1 MERSMLPPYLQAGR
15 ILLSSS
21 ARMVG
26 VLTSEGRAARAD
38 LAWWS
43 GRDGGLAA
51 VGVLRG
57 FV

>member
-1 MERSMLPPYLQAGR
+1 MERSMLPLYLQAGR
-15 ILLSSS
+15 IPLGSS

-43 GRDGGLAA
+43 GRDGGALAWQ
-51 VGVLRG
+51 L
-57 FV
+57 